1 MFFVSFSL
9 VLIEI
14 EINKRKEER
23 TLWRQKKQHCNLG
36 LTVQVYGASGI
47 VTPVENYNAGGSH
60 GGDFLGPNRPLKTA
74 YNAFALFC
82 NVFAAKRGHPKQFQA
97 ITCATTARC
106 KVPLSVC

>member
-9 VLIEI
+9 VPI

-23 TLWRQKKQHCNLG
+23 ALWRQKKLASYFG
-36 LTVQVYGASGI
+36 LTVQVYGTSGI
-47 VTPVENYNAGGSH
+47 VAPVEHYNAGGSH
-60 GGDFLGPNRPLKTA
+60 GGDFLGPNRPLKSA

-82 NVFAAKRGHPKQFQA
+82 SVFAAKRGHPKQFQA